1 MKKSVFKPVTISEPI
16 KTGSIGDNLSLS
28 FSITRKMLAHQWHLM
43 LVMAFFAGITTIGF
57 NILIKN
63 LGFDLPESSSLDN
76 VTGSIKTI
84 PAYIIL
90 YIFLLNRFSVMIHAS
105 EAFEDIPKR
114 KFAAV
119 FGYFLLNYL
128 LTIFLMA
135 IITVPFFITIV
146 IPLVGPFIFMFILPI
161 FLLLI
166 LYFIAIASQPLI
178 YSYFKKIYPI
188 RAWKFSVK
196 GVFSRA
202 GHRRGGLFGLNI
214 WHFIGVCLLASLI
227 NVIVAALIY
236 APTLYLSSTI
246 VPSDIP
252 YLKHIT
258 TSVTVMISMCVYYV
272 IYYFTF
278 TTSAVYVSELLAFG
292 ENDIR
297 EEIAS
302 RASR

>member
-1 MKKSVFKPVTISEPI
+1 
-16 KTGSIGDNLSLS
+16 
-28 FSITRKMLAHQWHLM
+28 
-43 LVMAFFAGITTIGF
+43 MAFFAGLTSIGF

-63 LGFDLPESSSLDN
+63 LGFNPPESSILDN

-90 YIFLLNRFSVMIHAS
+90 YIFLLNRFSVMIHES

-114 KFAAV
+114 NFPAV
-119 FGYFLLNYL
+119 CGYFFINYI
-128 LTIFLMA
+128 LTIVLMA
-135 IITVPFFITIV
+135 ILTIPFFIIIV
-146 IPLVGPFIFMFILPI
+146 IPIVGPFIFMFALPI

-178 YSYFKKIYPI
+178 YSYFKRIYPI
-188 RAWKFSVK
+188 RSWKFSIK
-196 GVFSRA
+196 GVFRRA

-227 NVIVAALIY
+227 NIIVAVLIY

-252 YLKHIT
+252 YLKDL
-258 TSVTVMISMCVYYV
+258 SSAATVMISMCVYYV

-297 EEIAS
+297 EEIIS
-302 RASR
+302 RAGR